1 MFRGKF
7 YEDKKIN
14 RSESKERLDRRSRS
28 RSRSRSQSKGS
39 LYNKSKSQSKSPN
52 KEEKKDEDI
61 NGVKIGEEERKIEDF
76 HDKENNQ

>member
-28 RSRSRSQSKGS
+28 RSQSKGS
-39 LYNKSKSQSKSPN
+39 VYNKSKSQSKSPN

>member
-28 RSRSRSQSKGS
+28 RSQSKGS
-39 LYNKSKSQSKSPN
+39 LYNKSKSQSKSQN
-52 KEEKKDEDI
+52 KEEKKEEDI

-76 HDKENNQ
+76 HDKENYQ

>member
-28 RSRSRSQSKGS
+28 RSQSKAS

-52 KEEKKDEDI
+52 KEEKKEEDI
-61 NGVKIGEEERKIEDF
+61 NEVKIGEEERKIEDF

>member
-14 RSESKERLDRRSRS
+14 RSESKERLNR

-39 LYNKSKSQSKSPN
+39 LYKSKSQSKSPN

>member
-28 RSRSRSQSKGS
+28 RSQSKGS
-39 LYNKSKSQSKSPN
+39 LYNKSNSQSKSPN
-52 KEEKKDEDI
+52 KEEKKNEDI

>member
-28 RSRSRSQSKGS
+28 RSQSKGS

-52 KEEKKDEDI
+52 KEEKKEEDI
-61 NGVKIGEEERKIEDF
+61 NGAKIGEEERKIEDF

>member
-14 RSESKERLDRRSRS
+14 RSESKERLNR

-52 KEEKKDEDI
+52 KEEKKEEDI

>member
-28 RSRSRSQSKGS
+28 RSQSKGS

-52 KEEKKDEDI
+52 KEEKKEEGI

>member
-28 RSRSRSQSKGS
+28 RSQSKGS
-39 LYNKSKSQSKSPN
+39 LYKSKSQSKSPN
-52 KEEKKDEDI
+52 KEEKKEEDI